1 MAQLVAQRTF
11 NPKVE
16 GSIPSGPNHQ
26 KGDRTMRRMANVE
39 DMIGKTLISIETD
52 EKSPVRSII
61 FTTAEG
67 ERYEMYHI
75 QDCCEDV
82 YLEDVCGDFD
92 DLIGSPL
99 VHSYKSSNRDGITW
113 TFYNFSTNKG
123 SVTLRWCGESNGC
136 YSEEVDFFL
145 LEDDTKE
152 EVHESSAEEN
162 TDLFDKKVIN
172 FNGTDYQLEYTEDEE
187 ADNILEINGK
197 RYRLTRP
204 WYLSGKYH
212 KPDGPAVE

>member
-1 MAQLVAQRTF
+1 M
-11 NPKVE
+11 K
-16 GSIPSGPNHQ
+16 
-26 KGDRTMRRMANVE
+26 RMASVE

-75 QDCCEDV
+75 QDCCENV
-82 YLEDVCGDFD
+82 YLEDVCGDFN

-123 SVTLRWCGESNGC
+123 SVTLRWCGESSGY
-136 YSEEVDFFL
+136 YSEEVDFAL
-145 LEDDTKE
+145 LENTKKEIHEKSE
-152 EVHESSAEEN
+152 EGERESSVEEN

-187 ADNILEINGK
+187 TDNILEINGK
-197 RYRLTRP
+197 RYRLTRS
-204 WYLSGKYH
+204 WWLNGKYH
-212 KPDGPAVE
+212 KPDGPAIE